1 MNNAPHPAIQSRWTW
16 LALVAALVAW
26 GLTDVRN
33 RGRIDPADPA
43 NPQVHKSDLTVYT
56 EASKA
61 FFDGRN
67 PYTVANPRGWH
78 YLYPPLFAI
87 VLEPLAQFGSQTQVV
102 IWYFLNLLVVWGC
115 YRESRRI
122 LALLPGSTE
131 LDRTEVRS
139 DRQAKPAAWIAWL
152 AAATVAMPVLNTL
165 QRGQV
170 GVLVLYALLLGLRL
184 TIGSRSWV
192 GAALGGIVLAAAINL
207 KLTPALPA
215 LALVAICGVIAIRSG
230 WSNVWTQRA
239 AGLIAGHGLGL
250 VLFFLLLPAAIIGWT
265 ANLHHLHTWIDRV
278 VFNHDLGGENDLSY
292 RSVRNQSLTN
302 AVYRAGNL
310 VAFLLG
316 NGPDDQPEPATATIH
331 TVAPSKTM
339 PMDHPAAQAALKVA
353 RLGLLVLLLA
363 AGWRLAALGTVF
375 DVATAFGL
383 ACAATLLIS
392 PLSWAHHYTVLLPAL
407 LTAPLWQLSNGRPR
421 LALNLAIA
429 AFSLLAIHYALLDW
443 AGRAGLLG
451 IGTAVWFVVA
461 AATMLKKPASGIGQ
475 IDLNENRGHHSVARR
490 AA

>member
-1 MNNAPHPAIQSRWTW
+1 MNNAPHGWLHHRRLW
-16 LALVAALVAW
+16 LALIAALAAW

-33 RGRIDPADPA
+33 RGRIDPANPA
-43 NPQVHKSDLTVYT
+43 DPQVHKSDLTVYT

-61 FFDGRN
+61 FFDGRD

-87 VLEPLAQFGSQTQVV
+87 VLEPLAQFDSQTQVV
-102 IWYFLNLLVVWGC
+102 VWYFLNLLVVWGC

-122 LALLPGSTE
+122 LALLPTGAGSDETGAPSYGE
-131 LDRTEVRS
+131 
-139 DRQAKPAAWIAWL
+139 AKTARWVVWL
-152 AAATVAMPVLNTL
+152 AAATIAMPVLNTL

-184 TIGSRSWV
+184 VIGSRSWL
-192 GAALGGIVLAAAINL
+192 GAGLGGIVLAAAINL

-215 LALVAICGVIAIRSG
+215 AALVGACGVIALRSG
-230 WSNVWTQRA
+230 WSSVWTQRA
-239 AGLIAGHGLGL
+239 AGLIAGQGLGL
-250 VLFFLLLPAAIIGWT
+250 VLFFLLLPAAVIGWN
-265 ANLHHLHTWIDRV
+265 ANLHHLHSWIDRV

-310 VAFLLG
+310 IAYLLG
-316 NGPDDQPEPATATIH
+316 KGPDDQPEPATATFH
-331 TVAPSKTM
+331 TVAPPDVM
-339 PMDHPAAQAALKVA
+339 PMDRPAAQMALKVV
-353 RLGLLVLLLA
+353 RLGLFVLLLA
-363 AGWRLAALGTVF
+363 VSWRLAASGTVF

-407 LTAPLWQLSNGRPR
+407 LAVPLWHLSHGRPR
-421 LALNLAIA
+421 LGLNLAIA

-461 AATMLKKPASGIGQ
+461 AAAMFKKPATGVGQ
-475 IDLNENRGHHSVARR
+475 IDIDENRGHDSVARR